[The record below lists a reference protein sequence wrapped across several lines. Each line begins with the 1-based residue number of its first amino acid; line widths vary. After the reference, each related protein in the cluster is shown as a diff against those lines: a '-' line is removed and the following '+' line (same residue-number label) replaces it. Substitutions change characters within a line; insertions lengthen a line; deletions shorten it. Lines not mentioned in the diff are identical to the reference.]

1 MSDQN
6 KGLIHLSFST
16 NSSWPYN
23 WSSFVGG
30 GDSSTGS
37 GNDDNKTDSHDPNK
51 DGQNTTDPHD
61 PGHGDHNATYP
72 GTDNNDTD
80 PSGIAVFNFTMG
92 NLVELT
98 GSTDIKVGG
107 TFALTELHEPADP
120 PKTFLQLE
128 EAVFDGQMQ
137 EWNVDFE
144 GRVLPLKSSYSAY
157 QLLEEYLM
165 QNQLYPA
172 GYISF
177 VDHNTS
183 NPNYPGNEHNGTTTG
198 PGGGGDHNGTGKGT
212 DTNQTH
218 PHSIPVFNFQAS
230 SLADLTGL
238 LDIKQGGTF
247 AMTVHDDP
255 LDPEVIS
262 FELEE
267 VEFDQELQEWNFS
280 EEGRVFSLKS
290 EFSGLVIFDNYL
302 LQNQLDPVGHIEDF
316 ASEYPE
322 DDHNGTEPWDAPVFE
337 FEISTLA
344 DLTGHKDIKM
354 GGAFALIEHG
364 DPAQS
369 EEPIFELEEVAFD
382 EELQEWYFPEEG
394 RVFPITAEFS
404 DFMNLENY
412 MLQNQIYP
420 TAYIYLEDHF
430 PDTDHIPVFDFRVA
444 DLANLTGVKDIKGGG
459 SFAFTEHW
467 EPARPDNQFIQLE
480 EVVFDEEWQE
490 WSLYEE
496 GRVFPLDSRY
506 SEFIKVE
513 DYLEENNFHPVGYI
527 FIEKDDS
534 SNEDPH
540 DDDESGKPNQSLANP
555 PIVQTLKA
563 ESLEDGIV
571 IFTGRI
577 LFDGGAPIEEA
588 GIWVEDENNGE
599 MHRLTIDI
607 FQLRGQDFEVE
618 TDDLSPA
625 SKYHYFAFAQNEA
638 GESRGYGLT
647 LRTADREEYK
657 NVIQGAK
664 PIEDGW
670 MISDWF
676 GTFRTFENRWIYHDT
691 LGWVFISEEQ
701 KEGVWMWTE
710 SNGWLWT
717 DPQTWPFLWQH
728 EGAHWLYLFPT
739 PPGLPPILYDYGR
752 SEYEYR

>member
-1 MSDQN
+1 M
-6 KGLIHLSFST
+6 
-16 NSSWPYN
+16 
-23 WSSFVGG
+23 
-30 GDSSTGS
+30 
-37 GNDDNKTDSHDPNK
+37 
-51 DGQNTTDPHD
+51 
-61 PGHGDHNATYP
+61 
-72 GTDNNDTD
+72 
-80 PSGIAVFNFTMG
+80 
-92 NLVELT
+92 
-98 GSTDIKVGG
+98 
-107 TFALTELHEPADP
+107 
-120 PKTFLQLE
+120 QLE

-198 PGGGGDHNGTGKGT
+198 PGGGGDHNGTGTGT

-238 LDIKQGGTF
+238 LDTKQGGTF

-280 EEGRVFSLKS
+280 EEGRVFPLKS
-290 EFSGLVIFDNYL
+290 EFSDLVIFDNYL

-364 DPAQS
+364 EPAQS
-369 EEPIFELEEVAFD
+369 EKPDFELEEVAFD
-382 EELQEWYFPEEG
+382 EELQEWYFPEVG
-394 RVFPITAEFS
+394 RVFSILAEFS

-420 TAYIYLEDHF
+420 TAYIYLEDHL

-444 DLANLTGVKDIKGGG
+444 DLANLSGLKDIKEGG

-480 EVVFDEEWQE
+480 EVVFDEELQE

-513 DYLEENNFHPVGYI
+513 DYLEENLLLPVGYI

-534 SNEDPH
+534 SNEDLH

-588 GIWVEDENNGE
+588 GIWVEDENSGE

-607 FQLRGQDFEVE
+607 FQLPGQDFEIE

-647 LRTADREEYK
+647 LRTADREEEK

-676 GTFRTFENRWIYHDT
+676 GTFRTFDNRWTYHDT

-710 SNGWLWT
+710 PNGWLWT